1 MKIKRHVIAA
11 WLALVAASSASAQS
25 SPQPLNLNLPPDA
38 AGTYNAS
45 ATPLPT
51 GKGDPGIN
59 DNAIVDAMDASN
71 PPIGPARKQSR
82 LPYDP
87 DRRSED
93 SGTSAARGCDD
104 AKYGASQLHG
114 SATVDV
120 IGGSHASGNYQSGV
134 VSVSKAFGSCD
145 HPTGG
150 ASISIGVERENLD
163 GHRHGW
169 R

>member
-1 MKIKRHVIAA
+1 MKIKRHIIAWFA
-11 WLALVAASSASAQS
+11 VVAASSACAQS
-25 SPQPLNLNLPPDA
+25 APQPLNLNLPPDS
-38 AGTYNAS
+38 AGLAS
-45 ATPLPT
+45 ASAAPVPRSS
-51 GKGDPGIN
+51 GDPGIN

-71 PPIGPARKQSR
+71 PPTEPARMQPGM
-82 LPYDP
+82 PYDP
-87 DRRSED
+87 DRLPQN
-93 SGTSAARGCDD
+93 SGASAARNCDD